1 MVVDFIIIAI
11 IVLFAYISYKKGLTG
26 CILKIMSLIIS
37 IVIAIILYIPVS
49 NFIVNNTPI
58 WPKVEEAITNT
69 FITTENDE
77 VKVKDTAPNAIQDYL
92 NEVITDTTNAAKEVT
107 VEAVAKGASEA
118 IIRVTTLIV
127 LIILSNIIL
136 LVVRIFANIL
146 TDLPIIKQVDKI
158 GGVAYGI
165 IEALLIIYVILAIL
179 SFINNEF
186 IKTNIN
192 DSFIGNMMYNN
203 NIILNIFF
211 K

>member
-58 WPKVEEAITNT
+58 GPKVEEAITNT

>member
-58 WPKVEEAITNT
+58 GPKVEEAITNT

-92 NEVITDTTNAAKEVT
+92 NEVITDTTNAAKETT

-136 LVVRIFANIL
+136 LVVKIFANIL

-158 GGVAYGI
+158 GGVAYGV

>member
-58 WPKVEEAITNT
+58 GPKVEEAITNT

-92 NEVITDTTNAAKEVT
+92 NEVITDTTNAAKEIT

-192 DSFIGNMMYNN
+192 DSFVGNMMYNN

>member
-1 MVVDFIIIAI
+1 MIVDFIIIAI

-26 CILKIMSLIIS
+26 CIIKIMSLIIS

-58 WPKVEEAITNT
+58 GPKVEEAITNT

>member
-37 IVIAIILYIPVS
+37 IVIAIILYIPAS

-58 WPKVEEAITNT
+58 GPKVEEAITNT